1 MSFLDTIS
9 FMIIWNGV
17 GLECS
22 NRWHASAAG
31 VKCSM
36 KTPYMF
42 PLIFALSLV
51 VPLCGAE
58 LVEVDAAKASEVLV
72 TDAAV
77 TVLDLRTPGEFAE
90 GHLQG
95 AENIDFLDGTFES
108 LLQKLD
114 PEKPYLVHC
123 ASGRRSAQAMEVFEK
138 FKFTKIYHLTT
149 GYKSWVAAGKPVV
162 K

>member
-1 MSFLDTIS
+1 
-9 FMIIWNGV
+9 
-17 GLECS
+17 
-22 NRWHASAAG
+22 
-31 VKCSM
+31 M
-36 KTPYMF
+36 KSRHILPV
-42 PLIFALSLV
+42 IFALSLAV
-51 VPLCGAE
+51 SLCGAE
-58 LVEVDAAKASEVLV
+58 PVEVDAAKASEVLV

-77 TVLDLRTPGEFAE
+77 TVLDLRTPDEFAE

-95 AENIDFLDGTFES
+95 AANIDFLDGTFES

-138 FKFTKIYHLTT
+138 LKFTKIYHLTS
-149 GYKSWVAAGKPVV
+149 GYKGWVDAGKPVV